1 MEVLHPHCAGLDV
14 HKDSVVACVRH
25 MVNGDV
31 KREVRSFNTTTQGL
45 MTLSEWLSVEG
56 CTHIVME
63 ATGVYWKP
71 VWHILADG
79 EFALVLANAAHVKN
93 VPGRKT
99 DVNDATWLAELLA
112 HGLVRGSFV
121 PDEQTQEMRN
131 LLRTRKQL
139 VRERSSHIQRL
150 QKTLEDANIKLDS
163 VISDI
168 VGLSGR
174 RMIEAL
180 IAGETNP
187 DALAA
192 LAHRRIKASP
202 AELEAALRG
211 RVTDHHRF
219 MLRLLLQHIDAID
232 AAITQIDQEVDAQ
245 VEPFR
250 AAVQLLTTIP
260 GINELSACVILAEI
274 GRDMSRFPTVGHL
287 ISWAG
292 LCPKNDESAGKRRST
307 RMRKGA
313 PWLKTT
319 LVQCAWAAAR
329 KKASYLQ
336 AQFHRLRARRGAKK
350 AIGAVAASILTA
362 AYHMLKSGTLYED
375 LGPDHFDKRAQGKQV
390 HRLINRLRNLGF
402 AVQITPVEAAA

>member
-14 HKDSVVACVRH
+14 HKDTVVACVRH
-25 MVNGDV
+25 MVNGSV
-31 KREVRSFNTTTQGL
+31 EREVRTFKTTTKEL
-45 MTLSEWLSVEG
+45 LALSDWLAGEG
-56 CTHIVME
+56 CTHVAME

-71 VWHILADG
+71 VWHVLSDG
-79 EFALVLANAAHVKN
+79 DFVLVLANAAHVKN

-112 HGLVRGSFV
+112 HGLIRGSFV
-121 PDEQTQEMRN
+121 PDRQTQEMRN

-168 VGLSGR
+168 MGLSGR
-174 RMIEAL
+174 RMVEAL
-180 IAGETNP
+180 IAGETDPN
-187 DALAA
+187 ALAA

-232 AAITQIDQEVDAQ
+232 AAISQIDQEVDAQ

-250 AAVQLLTTIP
+250 TAVQLLTTIP

-274 GRDMSRFPTVGHL
+274 GRDMGRFPTAGHL

-362 AYHMLKSGTLYED
+362 AYHILKNGTLYQD
-375 LGPDHFDKRAQGKQV
+375 LGPNHFDKRAQGKQV
-390 HRLINRLRNLGF
+390 HRLVNRLRNLGF